1 MTASAQWG
9 SALGLLLP
17 EWPRSLIFKP
27 LEAVILRV
35 DEPNSAR
42 DLSDLVNYVYRE
54 NADISIP
61 YTIYAAATAGI
72 PVITSD
78 DSLLAEIVLR
88 EGIGLTIGMLSSEY
102 EIKYDFDGFWGAID
116 GAV

>member
-1 MTASAQWG
+1 M
-9 SALGLLLP
+9 
-17 EWPRSLIFKP
+17 
-27 LEAVILRV
+27 
-35 DEPNSAR
+35 
-42 DLSDLVNYVYRE
+42 VNYVYRE

-102 EIKYDFDGFWGAID
+102 EIKYDFDGFLGRHRWSSLKEALNREGIL
-116 GAV
+116 V